1 MPFVNCQLGG
11 ANLGFPDVCKTPSPA
26 GPVPVPYPNNSMP
39 TVAVP
44 ACYNILLGGGPAQNM
59 NSSPP
64 ISAGDNSGVAMGV
77 ASGVVMGPTRHM
89 SCSSVLL
96 LKGMPAT
103 RMLDMTG
110 HNGATPNAVGAT
122 VAPGQLKLMALR

>member
-11 ANLGFPDVCKTPSPA
+11 ANLCFPDVCKTPTPA
-26 GPVPVPYPNNSMP
+26 GPVPIPYPNNSQP

-44 ACYNILLGGGPAQNM
+44 ACYTILMGGGPAHNM
-59 NSSPP
+59 LSSPP
-64 ISAGDNSGVAMGV
+64 ISSGDNAGVAMGV
-77 ASGVVMGPTRHM
+77 ASGMVMGPTKHM
-89 SCSSVLL
+89 MGSTVLL

-110 HNGATPNAVGAT
+110 HNGATPNGVGAT
-122 VAPGQLKLMALR
+122 LVPGQTKVIVLR